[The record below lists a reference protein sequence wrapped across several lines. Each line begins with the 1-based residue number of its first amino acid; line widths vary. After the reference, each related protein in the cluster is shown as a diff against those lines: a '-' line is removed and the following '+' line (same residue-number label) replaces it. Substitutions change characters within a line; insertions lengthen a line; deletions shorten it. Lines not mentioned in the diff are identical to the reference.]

1 MKKVH
6 LTLLAMAV
14 LLGVCLP
21 AVAQETA
28 TKPVLVVSFSGY
40 DAIKQDVGLIGK
52 LGGNPD
58 MAQGL
63 EGILI
68 MATDGAGVEGLDK
81 TRPWGMIIETDDSG
95 SSFPGSMFVPVEKMT
110 DMGPLLEA
118 LGFTIGEEGDG
129 VYSLSHSNMPERLY
143 AQEKGGWAFV
153 TRNPD
158 ELKSVPADPE
168 KLLGELPKKY
178 DLAVKVLVENIPQ
191 SLKKQGIENIQMG
204 AEIGM
209 QQQPGESDEDFA
221 LRKKV
226 GMQGIQQIL
235 KLIDDMKDL
244 TVALAIDD
252 QTETI
257 YLDLEVT
264 AKPDSETAKDFALVK
279 KGPSAFSGFMMDE
292 AAIAMQ
298 VMGTLSESDKQ
309 QQLNMLKSV
318 EKNMGDALEE
328 ESLSAE
334 QRETAKRLAGRLF
347 EIATKAIEEGKQD
360 FAMSAVL
367 DPSGMTMVAGA
378 YLPNAKDL
386 ESALGELIEVAKKE
400 EPKVA
405 DALTVD
411 AATVGGVTLHK
422 VEMPIPD
429 DADNAQMLRQ
439 LLGPTVTAWAGFT
452 LDSVYLAV
460 GRDAEAMLKKA
471 IEQSAADASKEVL
484 PFRMT
489 LSSAKLAAFIAAVAE
504 EDQVKGPAMMAAMV
518 LSQAGSDDHLVIT
531 GEPVENGTKV
541 RIELEKGIIKT
552 AAAML
557 KSLPLGGPQQ

>member
-6 LTLLAMAV
+6 LTLFVMAA
-14 LLGVCLP
+14 LLSICLP
-21 AVAQETA
+21 AMAQETA

-40 DAIKQDVGLIGK
+40 DAIKQDVGLLGK

-63 EGILI
+63 EGMLA
-68 MATDGAGVEGLDK
+68 MATQGEGVKGLDK
-81 TRPWGMIIETDDSG
+81 TRPWGMVVETDASG
-95 SSFPGSMFVPVEKMT
+95 ASFPASIFIPVEKMT
-110 DMGPLLEA
+110 DMGPMLES

-129 VYSLSHSNMPERLY
+129 VYSLSHSSMPEPLY
-143 AQEKGGWAFV
+143 AQEKGTWAYV
-153 TRNPD
+153 TRQAE
-158 ELKSVPADPE
+158 ELKSVPADPAA
-168 KLLGELPKKY
+168 LLGDLPKKY
-178 DLAVKVLVENIPQ
+178 DLAVKVIVENIPE
-191 SLKKQGIENIQMG
+191 SLKQQGIAQLQMG

-226 GMQGIQQIL
+226 GTQGIEQIL
-235 KLIDDMKDL
+235 KLVEDMKDM
-244 TVALAIDD
+244 TIALAIDD
-252 QTETI
+252 TTETI
-257 YLDLEVT
+257 YLDVEVT
-264 AKPDSETAKDFALVK
+264 AKPDTDTAKDLALIK
-279 KGPSAFSGFMMDE
+279 KGPSAFSGFVMDE
-292 AAIAMQ
+292 AAVTMQ
-298 VMGTLSESDKQ
+298 AVGTLSESDKQ
-309 QQLNMLKSV
+309 QQLNMIKSV
-318 EKNMGDALEE
+318 EKNMTGALDE
-328 ESLSAE
+328 ESLSDE
-334 QRETAKRLAGRLF
+334 QRETAKKLAARFF
-347 EIATKAIEEGKQD
+347 EIAAKAIEEGKQD

-386 ESALGELIEVAKKE
+386 ESALGDLIEVAKKE
-400 EPKVA
+400 EPKVS

-411 AATVGGVTLHK
+411 AATVGDVTLHK

-429 DADNAQMLRQ
+429 DADNAEMAKQ
-439 LLGPTVTAWAGFT
+439 LLGEKVTAWAGFT
-452 LDSVYLAV
+452 EDRVYLAI
-460 GRDAEAMLKKA
+460 GKDGEAMLKKA

-504 EDQVKGPAMMAAMV
+504 EDQVKGSAMMAAMV